1 MDYKEK
7 NVLVTGGTG
16 TVGKEMIKFLIK
28 ENVKSIT
35 IVSRNELNQVILKR
49 EIIKLYGIDIL
60 NKLHFVLCDIRN
72 NEIFKHLF
80 INCDIVIHA
89 AALKHIDLCEEN
101 IREAF
106 ETNVNGTLNVITNAI
121 NNNVEKVILLSTDK
135 ACSPTSVYGAT
146 KLISEREFI
155 NANKCGITKFSVL
168 RCGNISGSNGSVI
181 PFFKKLVA
189 QGNTILPITDVEM
202 CRFWFEP
209 SDVVKSIDY
218 ALNNMIGGEVFIPKM
233 PSFKI
238 LDLAK
243 AISGQNEHRV
253 VGLRK
258 GEKIEESILNLDK
271 SIYES
276 DGMYVELN
284 DTNINYTEYNPA
296 FKFITSPTYTTKIN
310 TNWLSVEDIKN
321 KLRNLGD

>member
-16 TVGKEMIKFLIK
+16 TVGKEMIKFLLK

-35 IVSRNELNQVILKR
+35 IVSRNELNQVTLKR
-49 EIIKLYGIDIL
+49 DIIKLFGVEVL
-60 NKLHFVLCDIRN
+60 KKLHFVLCDIRN
-72 NEIFKHLF
+72 NEIFRHLF
-80 INCDIVIHA
+80 INCDIVIHT

-106 ETNVNGTLNVITNAI
+106 EINVNGTLNVITNAI
-121 NNNVEKVILLSTDK
+121 NNNVEKAILLSTDK

-155 NANKCGITKFSVL
+155 DANKYQITKFSVL

-181 PFFKKLVA
+181 PFFKKLVN
-189 QGNTILPITDVEM
+189 QGNSILPITDIEM

-209 SDVVKSIDY
+209 LDVIRAIDY
-218 ALNNMIGGEVFIPKM
+218 SLNNMIGGEVFIPKM

-238 LDLAK
+238 MDLAK
-243 AISGQNEHRV
+243 AISGQDKYNV
-253 VGLRK
+253 IGLRK
-258 GEKIEESILNLDK
+258 GEKVEEIILNLDK

-276 DGMYVELN
+276 DSMYVEMN
-284 DTNINYTEYNPA
+284 DASVKYTQYNPA
-296 FKFITSPTYTTKIN
+296 FKFVNSPTYTTKIN
-310 TNWLSVEDIKN
+310 SDWLSVEDIKN
-321 KLRNLGD
+321 KLQKLGD